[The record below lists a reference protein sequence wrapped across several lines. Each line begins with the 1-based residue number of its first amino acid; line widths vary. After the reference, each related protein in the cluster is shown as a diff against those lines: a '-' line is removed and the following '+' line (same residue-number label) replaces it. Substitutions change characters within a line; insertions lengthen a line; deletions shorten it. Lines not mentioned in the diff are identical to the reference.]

1 VGVRRN
7 IVIINAA
14 AALVAGN
21 HASELKEGVCIAEK
35 TIDSGQA
42 LAKLDA
48 LIKLSRSLNK
58 E

>member
-1 VGVRRN
+1 M
-7 IVIINAA
+7 NAA

-21 HASELKEGVCIAEK
+21 KASDLKEGVCIAEK

-42 LAKLDA
+42 LTKLDE
-48 LIKLSRSLNK
+48 LIKLSQSLNK